1 MEVWKC
7 VSWKWNDCTA
17 VKDMSELPEY
27 RMQRLLQLNVTT
39 GKLRNDLKRE
49 KKLEKQTKN
58 SSVGVEEVN
67 ICTFFL

>member
-1 MEVWKC
+1 
-7 VSWKWNDCTA
+7 
-17 VKDMSELPEY
+17 MSELPEY